1 MTRHD
6 LRVKKGT
13 ERSIFDVIDGLVRLR
28 EGAPEED
35 VIIHFDGVTKAFGKD
50 VVLQASISP
59 SDEAV

>member
-1 MTRHD
+1 M
-6 LRVKKGT
+6 
-13 ERSIFDVIDGLVRLR
+13 DGRVRLR